1 MPGGIDQKLKN
12 GTLENRDGRN
22 AETDPPPE
30 PLLDEFGDGFPLLS
44 EDGEY
49 LLPET

>member
-1 MPGGIDQKLKN
+1 MPGGNEQKLAN
-12 GTLENRDGRN
+12 GTLENRDSR
-22 AETDPPPE
+22 APAPPPAE

-44 EDGEY
+44 EDGDQ

>member
-1 MPGGIDQKLKN
+1 MPGGLNDKLKN
-12 GTLENRDGRN
+12 GTLENNTRDREDG
-22 AETDPPPE
+22 PPPE

-49 LLPET
+49 LYPED

>member
-1 MPGGIDQKLKN
+1 MPGGNEQKLAN

-22 AETDPPPE
+22 SEPDPPPE

-44 EDGEY
+44 EDGAY
-49 LLPET
+49 LYPET